1 MNIETATR
9 QELKDYMEY
18 LLGELSK
25 ELTPEEVGYLGMSW
39 KDYKDM
45 REYMLKRLTAVND
58 RLLRI

>member
-25 ELTPEEVGYLGMSW
+25 YLTPEEVRYSGMSW

-45 REYMLKRLTAVND
+45 REYLLGRLVAVNT

>member
-25 ELTPEEVGYLGMSW
+25 DLTPEEVGYLGMSW

-45 REYMLKRLTAVND
+45 REYQLKRLVAVNT
-58 RLLRI
+58 RLLKM